1 MSTEG
6 ENFDYEEFIN
16 EYEFLKP
23 LIFNQIYKKINNEN
37 SSNTDDNQYCNTVK
51 DQLSIPSGYEEHI
64 LHFCNILYKIIF
76 NLKGLQ
82 NDLYDEEPEDYKMY
96 CSLLKYWLFE
106 EKGNLPISQN
116 TDHIYQSAKNKLE
129 IILQDDNTF
138 PCTFYEL
145 NRNDMIK
152 LRKIY
157 AFVLIYFSNLG
168 TFKNKFIYCKYL
180 DYLGKGLIEF
190 YSSMST
196 CSKKWTQDSFCNEL
210 KEIQNNYKL
219 DNFHLIHFTEDTDYH
234 FGADETVG
242 CPLEIKSMNKPF
254 NLLYKEGKNRW
265 LLTDEPI
272 SSLNNSIISASS
284 AIGATVGISSILVYL
299 FKFTNIGSL
308 FSRGKEDN
316 NAMFINI
323 DEEMPDFTYSISE
336 PEHNNFGNSTYN
348 ISYYSVGN
356 S

>member
-1 MSTEG
+1 G
-6 ENFDYEEFIN
+6 E
-16 EYEFLKP
+16 EYCK
-23 LIFNQIYKKINNEN
+23 
-37 SSNTDDNQYCNTVK
+37 TVK
-51 DQLSIPSGYEEHI
+51 DELSIPSDYEELI

-76 NLKGLQ
+76 NLKRFQ
-82 NDLYDEEPEDYKMY
+82 NDLYDKEPEDYKTY
-96 CSLLKYWLFE
+96 CSLLKYWLYQKRE
-106 EKGNLPISQN
+106 NLPFLQN

-129 IILQDDNTF
+129 IMLRDNKTF

-145 NRNDMIK
+145 DWKDMIK

-157 AFVLIYFSNLG
+157 AFVLIYYSNLHK
-168 TFKNKFIYCKYL
+168 FHKEKFIYCKYL

-190 YSSMST
+190 YDSMST
-196 CSKKWTQDSFCNEL
+196 CSKKWTQDNFCKEL
-210 KEIQNNYKL
+210 MEIQNNYKL
-219 DNFHLIHFTEDTDYH
+219 DNFHLIHSTEDKDYQ
-234 FGADETVG
+234 FGEDETVE

-254 NLLYKEGKNRW
+254 HLLYKEGKNRW

-272 SSLNNSIISASS
+272 ASLNNSIISASS

-308 FSRGKEDN
+308 FIRGKQDD
-316 NAMFINI
+316 NAMFLDI
-323 DEEMPDFTYSISE
+323 DEGTHDFSYPISE
-336 PEHNNFGNSTYN
+336 PEQNNFGNGEYK

>member
-6 ENFDYEEFIN
+6 ENFDYEEFIKEN
-16 EYEFLKP
+16 NFLKP
-23 LIFNQIYKKINNEN
+23 LIFNQIYENFNNYI
-37 SSNTDDNQYCNTVK
+37 SNTDGEKYCNRVK
-51 DQLSIPSGYEEHI
+51 DQFSISSSYKEHI
-64 LHFCNILYKIIF
+64 SHFCNILYKIIF
-76 NLKGLQ
+76 NLKGFQ
-82 NDLYDEEPEDYKMY
+82 NDLYDKELEDYKMY
-96 CSLLKYWLFE
+96 CSLLKYWLY
-106 EKGNLPISQN
+106 EKKETLPILHN

-129 IILQDDNTF
+129 IMLQDNKTF

-145 NRNDMIK
+145 DWKDMIK
-152 LRKIY
+152 LKKIY

-168 TFKNKFIYCKYL
+168 KFKNEYIDCKYL
-180 DYLGKGLIEF
+180 NHLGKGLVEF
-190 YSSMST
+190 YSSMNT
-196 CSKKWTQDSFCNEL
+196 CSKKWTQDNFCNEL
-210 KEIQNNYKL
+210 TEIQKNYKL
-219 DNFHLIHFTEDTDYH
+219 DNFHLIHFTEDTVYQ
-234 FGADETVG
+234 FEADETVG

-254 NLLYKEGKNRW
+254 HLLYKEGKNRW

-308 FSRGKEDN
+308 FGRGKEDN
-316 NAMFINI
+316 NAMFLNI
-323 DEEMPDFTYSISE
+323 DEETPDFTYSISE
-336 PEHNNFGNSTYN
+336 PEHNNLGNSTYN